1 MKVYSAKYDPSYN
14 TADNSL
20 VNNMLKYPEIAKK
33 IIELYPRYSMTYL
46 LERLGFG
53 ASEKVI
59 GANAFEWKVMKRYK
73 EKAVLASALSANKSA
88 GDQTTLSIKSTEAN
102 GEFCMLQANDIIR
115 FEESGATA
123 LVLSVGAINTTGNT
137 DVVVRHITAFDF
149 SASGLAAADGS
160 VVGVIGSAYG
170 QGSLGDEVGE
180 GYAYPETHRNHL
192 TLSRRKMKIN
202 GIDLH
207 DVTWVEHNGHRL
219 WYFTKEQQ
227 MTDQFMYELELN
239 RWFGKSSVA
248 STDIQ
253 FPGDAGSVASALGST
268 PVMGDGIIAQID
280 SGNIFEYTPAGTG
293 IGESV
298 FLDVLATLSLNSIK
312 ATGNEYVVFTGMQ
325 GMVQFQ
331 KGMKAFLA
339 NSFTTSGGTQGAGGA
354 ASVFTDKAGQDV
366 EVGANFT
373 TYHALGNKLTMVHN
387 PCFDDPNLGTLT
399 SGVGEFGAA
408 NQLSGLMVFMDMS
421 VQDGVAN
428 VELIAKGAEG
438 YNRNYVKKYVPGMI
452 NPNDPSSM
460 MAANGNDTFECHIL
474 SESGVIVR
482 NPLSC
487 GILRPSG
494 LRI

>member
-1 MKVYSAKYDPSYN
+1 MKVYSAKYDPAYN

-59 GANAFEWKVMKRYK
+59 GGHSFEWKVMQRYK
-73 EKAVLASALSANKSA
+73 APAKLDEDLATNFVA
-88 GDQTTLSIKSTEAN
+88 GTDYTIKISSDSSGTNE
-102 GEFCMLQANDIIR
+102 EYCMLNANDVVR
-115 FEESGATA
+115 FASGATA
-123 LVLSVGAINTTGNT
+123 LVVSVGAIDATSGGFTEVVVKAIDADTADKSAG
-137 DVVVRHITAFDF
+137 DVVA
-149 SASGLAAADGS
+149 
-160 VVGVIGSAYG
+160 VIGSAFG

-192 TLSRRKMKIN
+192 TLSRRKCKIN

-239 RWFGKSSVA
+239 RWFGKSSVLGDTGSNA
-248 STDIQ
+248 IS
-253 FPGDAGSVASALGST
+253 FPGDQGSAVSGL
-268 PVMGDGIIAQID
+268 PIIGDGILAQIATANQL
-280 SGNIFEYTPAGTG
+280 STAGVG
-293 IGESV
+293 ITEGELLK
-298 FLDVLATLSLNSIK
+298 FIGHLSLNSLK

-325 GMVQFQ
+325 GMIQFQ
-331 KGMKAFLA
+331 QAMQAHLA
-339 NSFTTSGGTQGAGGA
+339 TMGA
-354 ASVFTDKAGQDV
+354 ASSLIASKSGEGVA
-366 EVGANFT
+366 VGSNFT
-373 TYHALGNKLTMVHN
+373 SYSALGNNIKLVHN
-387 PCFDDPNLGTLT
+387 PCFDDPNVAAMSST
-399 SGVGEFGAA
+399 GANSTIGGFNTA
-408 NQLSGLMVFMDMS
+408 ALSGLMVFMDMS
-421 VQDGVAN
+421 VQDGVGN

-482 NPLSC
+482 NPQSC
-487 GILRPSG
+487 GVIKPAG
-494 LRI
+494 LTI

>member
-1 MKVYSAKYDPSYN
+1 MKVYNAKYDPAYN

-20 VNNMLKYPEIAKK
+20 VNNMLKYPEIASK

-59 GANAFEWKVMKRYK
+59 GGSSFEWKVMQRYK
-73 EKAVLASALSANKSA
+73 APAGIDVAYAVNASVGTEGTLKISSAA
-88 GDQTTLSIKSTEAN
+88 GSDEY
-102 GEFCMLQANDIIR
+102 CMLNANDVIR
-115 FEESGATA
+115 FECGATA
-123 LVLSVGAINTTGNT
+123 LVTNVGTIGAAFT
-137 DVVVRHITAFDF
+137 DVTIKHIDAYDF
-149 SASGLAAADGS
+149 SSTNAGTDE
-160 VVGVIGSAYG
+160 VVAVIGSAFG

-192 TLSRRKMKIN
+192 TLSRRKCKIN

-239 RWFGKSSVA
+239 RWFGKRSIA
-248 STDIQ
+248 AGNIDY
-253 FPGDAGSVASALGST
+253 PGDAASAL
-268 PVMGDGIIAQID
+268 PVMGDGILAQIATANQL
-280 SGNIFEYTPAGTG
+280 STAG
-293 IGESV
+293 IGITEGELLK
-298 FLDVLATLSLNSIK
+298 FIGHLSLNSLK
-312 ATGNEYVVFTGMQ
+312 ASGNEYVVFTGMQ
-325 GMVQFQ
+325 GMIQFQ
-331 KGMKAFLA
+331 QAMGAYLA
-339 NSFTTSGGTQGAGGA
+339 TMGA
-354 ASVFTDKAGQDV
+354 ASPLIASKSGS
-366 EVGANFT
+366 EVSVGSNFT
-373 TYHALGNKLTMVHN
+373 SYEALGNKIKLVHN
-387 PCFDDPNLGTLT
+387 PCFDDPNVAAMSAGISS
-399 SGVGEFGAA
+399 SGFNTA
-408 NQLSGLMVFMDMS
+408 QLSGLMVFMDMS
-421 VQDGVAN
+421 VQDGVGN

-482 NPLSC
+482 NPQSC
-487 GILRPSG
+487 GVIKPAG
-494 LRI
+494 LTI

>member
-1 MKVYSAKYDPSYN
+1 MKVYNAKYDPAYN

-59 GANAFEWKVMKRYK
+59 GGSSFEWKIMQRYK
-73 EKAVLASALSANKSA
+73 APAGLDAAYAVNASVGTVGTIKISSAD
-88 GDQTTLSIKSTEAN
+88 GAN
-102 GEFCMLQANDIIR
+102 EYCMLNVNDVIR
-115 FEESGATA
+115 FESGATA
-123 LVLSVGAINTTGNT
+123 LITAVGSIDAADGGST
-137 DVVVRHITAFDF
+137 DVTIKHIDAFNF
-149 SASGLAAADGS
+149 SASGASAAVTE
-160 VVGVIGSAYG
+160 VVAVIGSAYG

-192 TLSRRKMKIN
+192 TLSRRKCKIN

-239 RWFGKSSVA
+239 RWFGKSSV
-248 STDIQ
+248 SGDIQ
-253 FPGDAGSVASALGST
+253 YPGDSGSVANGL
-268 PVMGDGIIAQID
+268 PIMGDGILAQIA
-280 SGNIFEYTPAGTG
+280 SANQFTTAGLG
-293 IGESV
+293 ITEGELLK
-298 FLDVLATLSLNSIK
+298 FIGTLSLSSLK

-325 GMVQFQ
+325 GMIQFQ
-331 KGMKAFLA
+331 QAMTAHLA
-339 NSFTTSGGTQGAGGA
+339 TMGSASSLIASKSGEGVAVGT
-354 ASVFTDKAGQDV
+354 
-366 EVGANFT
+366 NFT
-373 TYHALGNKLTMVHN
+373 SYSALGNNIKLVHN
-387 PCFDDPNLGTLT
+387 PCFDDPNVATMT
-399 SGVGEFGAA
+399 SGISGTGFNTA
-408 NQLSGLMVFMDMS
+408 QLSGLMVVMDMS

-428 VELIAKGAEG
+428 VELISKGAEG

-474 SESGVIVR
+474 SESGIIIR
-482 NPLSC
+482 NPQSC
-487 GILRPSG
+487 GVIMPAG
-494 LRI
+494 LTI

>member
-1 MKVYSAKYDPSYN
+1 MKVFSAKYDPSYN

-73 EKAVLASALSANKSA
+73 EKAVLETAVSANKAA
-88 GDQTTLSIKSTEAN
+88 GATTTLSIRSTEADS
-102 GEFCMLQANDIIR
+102 EFCMLQANDIIR
-115 FEESGATA
+115 FERGGATA
-123 LVLSVGAINTTGNT
+123 MVTSVGTIDTAGNT
-137 DVVVRHITAFDF
+137 DVVVRHITAYDF
-149 SASGLAAADGS
+149 SSTNAAAGS
-160 VVGVIGSAYG
+160 VVGVIGSAFG

-248 STDIQ
+248 GDTSTNAIT
-253 FPGDAGSVASALGST
+253 FPGDAGSVAAALGST

-280 SGNIFEYTPAGTG
+280 SGNIFDYTPHTSNGV
-293 IGESV
+293 GESV
-298 FLDVLATLSLNSIK
+298 LLDALATLSLNSIR
-312 ATGNEYVVFTGMQ
+312 ATGNEYVVFTGMT
-325 GMVQFQ
+325 GMVNFQ
-331 KGMKAFLA
+331 KGMKAFLSNGVGA
-339 NSFTTSGGTQGAGGA
+339 SGSAGPIF
-354 ASVFTDKAGQDV
+354 VDKAGQDI
-366 EVGANFT
+366 EVGGNFT
-373 TYHALGNKLTMVHN
+373 TYHALGNKLTLVHN
-387 PCFDDPNLGTLT
+387 PCFDDPNMATLT
-399 SGVGEFGAA
+399 GGVGGFNSA
-408 NQLSGLMVFMDMS
+408 NELSGAMVFMDMS

-487 GILRPSG
+487 GIVKPSG
-494 LRI
+494 ITL

>member
-1 MKVYSAKYDPSYN
+1 MKVYNAKYDPAYN

-59 GANAFEWKVMKRYK
+59 GGSSFEWKIMQRYK
-73 EKAVLASALSANKSA
+73 APAGLDAAYAVNASVGTVGTIKISSAD
-88 GDQTTLSIKSTEAN
+88 GAN
-102 GEFCMLQANDIIR
+102 EYCMLNVNDVIR
-115 FEESGATA
+115 FESGATA
-123 LVLSVGAINTTGNT
+123 L
-137 DVVVRHITAFDF
+137 ITAVGSID
-149 SASGLAAADGS
+149 AADGGS
-160 VVGVIGSAYG
+160 TDVTIKHIDAFNFSAAGASAADTEVVAVIGSAFG

-192 TLSRRKMKIN
+192 TLSRRKCKIN

-239 RWFGKSSVA
+239 RWFGKSSV
-248 STDIQ
+248 SGDIQ
-253 FPGDAGSVASALGST
+253 YPGDSGSVANGL
-268 PVMGDGIIAQID
+268 PIMGDGILAQIA
-280 SGNIFEYTPAGTG
+280 SANQFTTAGLG
-293 IGESV
+293 ITEGELLK
-298 FLDVLATLSLNSIK
+298 FIGTLSLSSLK

-325 GMVQFQ
+325 GMIQFQ
-331 KGMKAFLA
+331 QAMTAHLA
-339 NSFTTSGGTQGAGGA
+339 TMGSASSLIASKSGEGVAVGT
-354 ASVFTDKAGQDV
+354 
-366 EVGANFT
+366 NFT
-373 TYHALGNKLTMVHN
+373 SYSALGNNIKLVHN
-387 PCFDDPNLGTLT
+387 PCFDDPNVATMT
-399 SGVGEFGAA
+399 SGISGTGFNTA
-408 NQLSGLMVFMDMS
+408 QLSGLMVVMDMS

-428 VELIAKGAEG
+428 VELISKGAEG

-474 SESGVIVR
+474 SESGIIIR
-482 NPLSC
+482 NPQSC
-487 GILRPSG
+487 GVIMPAG
-494 LRI
+494 LSI

>member
-1 MKVYSAKYDPSYN
+1 MKVYNAKYDPAYN

-59 GANAFEWKVMKRYK
+59 GGSSFEWKIMQRYK
-73 EKAVLASALSANKSA
+73 APAGVDVAYAVDASVGTVGTLKISSAVAS
-88 GDQTTLSIKSTEAN
+88 DEY
-102 GEFCMLQANDIIR
+102 CMLNTNDVVR
-115 FEESGATA
+115 FECGATA
-123 LVLSVGAINTTGNT
+123 LVTAVGSIGAAFTEVTIK
-137 DVVVRHITAFDF
+137 HIDAYDF
-149 SASGLAAADGS
+149 STTNAAVTE
-160 VVGVIGSAYG
+160 VVAVIGSAYG

-192 TLSRRKMKIN
+192 TLSRRKCKIN

-239 RWFGKSSVA
+239 RWFGKSSV
-248 STDIQ
+248 SGDITY
-253 FPGDAGSVASALGST
+253 PGDAGAVANGL
-268 PVMGDGIIAQID
+268 PIMGDGILAQIAAANQF
-280 SGNIFEYTPAGTG
+280 STAGNGVTEGELLKF
-293 IGESV
+293 IG
-298 FLDVLATLSLNSIK
+298 TLSLSSLK

-325 GMVQFQ
+325 GMIQFQ
-331 KGMKAFLA
+331 QAMTAHLA
-339 NSFTTSGGTQGAGGA
+339 TMGSASSLIASKSGEGVAVGT
-354 ASVFTDKAGQDV
+354 
-366 EVGANFT
+366 NFT
-373 TYHALGNKLTMVHN
+373 SYSALGNNIKLVHN
-387 PCFDDPNLGTLT
+387 PCFDDPNVATMT
-399 SGVGEFGAA
+399 SGISGTGF
-408 NQLSGLMVFMDMS
+408 NTSQLSGLMVVMDMS

-428 VELIAKGAEG
+428 VELISKGAEG

-474 SESGVIVR
+474 SESGIIIR
-482 NPLSC
+482 NPQSC
-487 GILRPSG
+487 GVIMPAG
-494 LRI
+494 LTI

>member
-1 MKVYSAKYDPSYN
+1 MKVYNAKYDPAYN

-59 GANAFEWKVMKRYK
+59 GGSSFEWKIMQRYK
-73 EKAVLASALSANKSA
+73 APAGIDVAYAVDASVGTVGTLKISSDA
-88 GDQTTLSIKSTEAN
+88 GSDEY
-102 GEFCMLQANDIIR
+102 CMLNANDVVR
-115 FEESGATA
+115 FECGATA
-123 LVLSVGAINTTGNT
+123 LVTAVGTVGAAFTEVTIK
-137 DVVVRHITAFDF
+137 HIDAYDF
-149 SASGLAAADGS
+149 STTNAAVTE
-160 VVGVIGSAYG
+160 VVAVIGSAFG

-192 TLSRRKMKIN
+192 TLSRRKCKIN

-239 RWFGKSSVA
+239 RWFGKRSIA
-248 STDIQ
+248 AGDIGY
-253 FPGDAGSVASALGST
+253 PGDAGASASGL
-268 PVMGDGIIAQID
+268 PIMGDGILAQIA
-280 SGNIFEYTPAGTG
+280 SANQFNTAGNGVTEGELLKF
-293 IGESV
+293 IG
-298 FLDVLATLSLNSIK
+298 TLSLSSLK

-325 GMVQFQ
+325 GMIQFQ
-331 KGMKAFLA
+331 QAMTAHLA
-339 NSFTTSGGTQGAGGA
+339 TMGSA
-354 ASVFTDKAGQDV
+354 ASLIASKSGEGVA
-366 EVGANFT
+366 VGTNFT
-373 TYHALGNKLTMVHN
+373 SYSALGNNIKLVHN
-387 PCFDDPNLGTLT
+387 PCFDDPNVATMT
-399 SGVGEFGAA
+399 SGISGTGF
-408 NQLSGLMVFMDMS
+408 NTSQLSGLMVVMDMS

-428 VELIAKGAEG
+428 VELISKGAEG

-474 SESGVIVR
+474 SESGIIIR
-482 NPLSC
+482 NPQSC
-487 GILRPSG
+487 GVIMPAG
-494 LRI
+494 LTI

>member
-1 MKVYSAKYDPSYN
+1 MKVYNAKYDPAYN

-20 VNNMLKYPEIAKK
+20 VQNMLKYPEIAKK

-59 GANAFEWKVMKRYK
+59 GGSSFEWKIMQRYK
-73 EKAVLASALSANKSA
+73 APAVLEVALAANKAVGAES
-88 GDQTTLSIKSTEAN
+88 TLSIRSTVAN
-102 GEFCMLQANDIIR
+102 DEYCMLAVNDVVR
-115 FEESGATA
+115 FECGATA
-123 LVLSVGAINTTGNT
+123 LVTSVGSIVDTGNT
-137 DVVVRHITAFDF
+137 DVVVKHIDAFDF
-149 SASGLAAADGS
+149 SATNADAAQ
-160 VVGVIGSAYG
+160 VVAVIGSAYG

-192 TLSRRKMKIN
+192 TLSRRKCKIN

-239 RWFGKSSVA
+239 RWFGKKSIA
-248 STDIQ
+248 AGDIGY
-253 FPGDAGSVASALGST
+253 PGDAGSAASGL
-268 PVMGDGIIAQID
+268 PIMGDGILAQIA
-280 SGNIFEYTPAGTG
+280 SSNQFNTAG
-293 IGESV
+293 IGVTEGELLK
-298 FLDVLATLSLNSIK
+298 FIGHLSLNSLR

-325 GMVQFQ
+325 GMIQFQ
-331 KGMKAFLA
+331 QAMTAHLA
-339 NSFTTSGGTQGAGGA
+339 TMGA
-354 ASVFTDKAGQDV
+354 ASGLIASKSGEGVA
-366 EVGANFT
+366 VGSNFT
-373 TYHALGNKLTMVHN
+373 SYSALGNNIKLVHN
-387 PCFDDPNLGTLT
+387 PCFDDPNVASMT
-399 SGVGEFGAA
+399 SGISASGFNTA
-408 NQLSGLMVFMDMS
+408 QLSGLMVFMDMS

-452 NPNDPSSM
+452 NPNDPSSL

-474 SESGVIVR
+474 SESGIIIR
-482 NPLSC
+482 NPQSC
-487 GILRPSG
+487 GVILPAG
-494 LRI
+494 VTI

>member
-1 MKVYSAKYDPSYN
+1 MKVYNAKYDPAYN

-20 VNNMLKYPEIAKK
+20 VQNMLKYPEIAKK

-59 GANAFEWKVMKRYK
+59 GGSSFEWKIMQRYK
-73 EKAVLASALSANKSA
+73 APAVLD
-88 GDQTTLSIKSTEAN
+88 GTQTTSLTSTKTQGDVYSLNIASDASGDNE
-102 GEFCMLQANDIIR
+102 EFCMLAVNDVVR
-115 FEESGATA
+115 FDVGSTA
-123 LVLSVGAINTTGNT
+123 LVTAVGAVDASSGGFTTVT
-137 DVVVRHITAFDF
+137 FKQIST
-149 SASGLAAADGS
+149 SAADVAAGS
-160 VVGVIGSAYG
+160 VVAVIGSAYG

-192 TLSRRKMKIN
+192 TLSRRKCKIN

-239 RWFGKSSVA
+239 RWFGKKSIG
-248 STDIQ
+248 TDDIGY
-253 FPGDAGSVASALGST
+253 PGDAGSAASGL
-268 PVMGDGIIAQID
+268 PIMGDGILAQIAAA
-280 SGNIFEYTPAGTG
+280 NQLTTAG
-293 IGESV
+293 IGVTEGELLK
-298 FLDVLATLSLNSIK
+298 FIGHLSLNSLR

-325 GMVQFQ
+325 GMIQFQ
-331 KGMKAFLA
+331 QAMTAHLA
-339 NSFTTSGGTQGAGGA
+339 TMGA
-354 ASVFTDKAGQDV
+354 ASGLIASKSGEGVA
-366 EVGANFT
+366 VGSNFT
-373 TYHALGNKLTMVHN
+373 SYSALGNNIKLVHN
-387 PCFDDPNLGTLT
+387 PCFDDPNVAAMSST
-399 SGVGEFGAA
+399 GANSA
-408 NQLSGLMVFMDMS
+408 IGGFNTAQLSGLMVFMDMS

-452 NPNDPSSM
+452 NPNDPSSL

-474 SESGVIVR
+474 SESGVIIR
-482 NPLSC
+482 NPQSC
-487 GILRPSG
+487 GVIKPAG
-494 LRI
+494 LTI

>member
-1 MKVYSAKYDPSYN
+1 MKVYNAKYDPAYN

-59 GANAFEWKVMKRYK
+59 GGSSFEWKIMQRYK
-73 EKAVLASALSANKSA
+73 APAGLDAAYAVNASVGTVGTIKISSAD
-88 GDQTTLSIKSTEAN
+88 GAN
-102 GEFCMLQANDIIR
+102 EYCMLNVNDVIR
-115 FEESGATA
+115 FESGATA
-123 LVLSVGAINTTGNT
+123 L
-137 DVVVRHITAFDF
+137 ITAVGSID
-149 SASGLAAADGS
+149 AADGGS
-160 VVGVIGSAYG
+160 TDVTIKHIDAFNFSAAGASAADTEVVAVIGSAFG

-192 TLSRRKMKIN
+192 TLSRRKCKIN

-239 RWFGKSSVA
+239 RWFGKSSV
-248 STDIQ
+248 SGDIQ
-253 FPGDAGSVASALGST
+253 YPGDSGSVANGL
-268 PVMGDGIIAQID
+268 PIMGDGILAQIA
-280 SGNIFEYTPAGTG
+280 SANQFTTAGLG
-293 IGESV
+293 ITEGELLK
-298 FLDVLATLSLNSIK
+298 FIGTLSLSSLK

-325 GMVQFQ
+325 GMIQFQ
-331 KGMKAFLA
+331 QAMTAHLA
-339 NSFTTSGGTQGAGGA
+339 TMGSASSLIASKSGEGVAVGT
-354 ASVFTDKAGQDV
+354 
-366 EVGANFT
+366 NFT
-373 TYHALGNKLTMVHN
+373 SYSALGNNIKLVHN
-387 PCFDDPNLGTLT
+387 PCFDDPNVATMT
-399 SGVGEFGAA
+399 SGISGTGFNTA
-408 NQLSGLMVFMDMS
+408 QLSGLMVVMDMS

-428 VELIAKGAEG
+428 VELISKGAEG

-474 SESGVIVR
+474 SESGIIIR
-482 NPLSC
+482 NPQSC
-487 GILRPSG
+487 GVIMPAG
-494 LRI
+494 LTI

>member
-1 MKVYSAKYDPSYN
+1 MKVYNAKYDPAYN

-59 GANAFEWKVMKRYK
+59 GGSSFEWKIMQRYK
-73 EKAVLASALSANKSA
+73 APAGVDVAYAVNASVGTVGTLKIQSDTTTA
-88 GDQTTLSIKSTEAN
+88 GAE
-102 GEFCMLQANDIIR
+102 EYCMLNVNDVIR
-115 FEESGATA
+115 FECGATA
-123 LVLSVGAINTTGNT
+123 LVTAVGTINSAADGNT
-137 DVVVRHITAFDF
+137 DVTIKHIDAYDF
-149 SASGLAAADGS
+149 STTNAAVTE
-160 VVGVIGSAYG
+160 VVAVIGSAYG

-192 TLSRRKMKIN
+192 TLSRRKCKIN

-239 RWFGKSSVA
+239 RWFGKSSV
-248 STDIQ
+248 SGDIEY
-253 FPGDAGSVASALGST
+253 PGDSGSVANGL
-268 PVMGDGIIAQID
+268 PIMGDGILAQIA
-280 SGNIFEYTPAGTG
+280 SANQFNTAGNGVTEGELLKF
-293 IGESV
+293 IG
-298 FLDVLATLSLNSIK
+298 TLSLSSLK

-325 GMVQFQ
+325 GMIQFQ
-331 KGMKAFLA
+331 QAMTAHLA
-339 NSFTTSGGTQGAGGA
+339 TMGSA
-354 ASVFTDKAGQDV
+354 ASLIASKSGEGVA
-366 EVGANFT
+366 VGTNFT
-373 TYHALGNKLTMVHN
+373 SYSALGNNIKLVHN
-387 PCFDDPNLGTLT
+387 PCFDDPNVATMT
-399 SGVGEFGAA
+399 SGISGTGF
-408 NQLSGLMVFMDMS
+408 NTSQLSGLMVVMDMS

-428 VELIAKGAEG
+428 VELISKGAEG

-474 SESGVIVR
+474 SESGIIIR
-482 NPLSC
+482 NPQSC
-487 GILRPSG
+487 GVIMPAG
-494 LRI
+494 LTI

>member
-1 MKVYSAKYDPSYN
+1 MKVYNAKYDPAYN

-59 GANAFEWKVMKRYK
+59 GGNSFEWKIMQRYK
-73 EKAVLASALSANKSA
+73 SPAKLDVAEA
-88 GDQTTLSIKSTEAN
+88 GDYAAGSDYTIKIQSAA
-102 GEFCMLQANDIIR
+102 GENEYCMLAVNDVVR
-115 FEESGATA
+115 FKSGATA
-123 LVLSVGAINTTGNT
+123 LVTSIGTIATGTDGFTSVVVKAIDADASDKAAG
-137 DVVVRHITAFDF
+137 DVVA
-149 SASGLAAADGS
+149 
-160 VVGVIGSAYG
+160 VIGSAFG

-192 TLSRRKMKIN
+192 TLSRRKCKIN

-207 DVTWVEHNGHRL
+207 DVTWVEHNGSRL

-239 RWFGKSSVA
+239 RWFGKSSMD
-248 STDIQ
+248 SGLDY
-253 FPGDAGSVASALGST
+253 PGDAGSVNNAGL
-268 PVMGDGIIAQID
+268 PIMGDGILAQIAAANQFTTA
-280 SGNIFEYTPAGTG
+280 GNGVTEGELLKF
-293 IGESV
+293 IG
-298 FLDVLATLSLNSIK
+298 TLSLSSLK

-325 GMVQFQ
+325 GMIQFQ
-331 KGMKAFLA
+331 QAMTAHLA
-339 NSFTTSGGTQGAGGA
+339 TMGSA
-354 ASVFTDKAGQDV
+354 ASLIASKSGEGVA
-366 EVGANFT
+366 VGSNFT
-373 TYHALGNKLTMVHN
+373 SYSALGNNIKLVHN
-387 PCFDDPNLGTLT
+387 PCFDDPNVANMESGISATGFNT
-399 SGVGEFGAA
+399 S
-408 NQLSGLMVFMDMS
+408 QLSGLMVVMDMS

-428 VELIAKGAEG
+428 VELISKGAEG

-474 SESGVIVR
+474 SESGVIIR
-482 NPLSC
+482 NPQSC
-487 GILRPSG
+487 GVIMPAG
-494 LRI
+494 LTI

>member
-20 VNNMLKYPEIAKK
+20 VANMLKYPEIAKK

-59 GANAFEWKVMKRYK
+59 GANAFEWKVMSRYK
-73 EKAVLASALSANKSA
+73 KPAILDVADATNRSA
-88 GDQTTLSIKSTEAN
+88 GDVVTYKIASAEAADEYCHLAVNDVVRIDTTGTTGVVTAVGTQNTGAAGQTDVTVKL
-102 GEFCMLQANDIIR
+102 LQAFDTDLTT
-115 FEESGATA
+115 ATQ
-123 LVLSVGAINTTGNT
+123 L
-137 DVVVRHITAFDF
+137 
-149 SASGLAAADGS
+149 
-160 VVGVIGSAYG
+160 GVIGSAFG

-180 GYAYPETHRNHL
+180 LYAYPETHRNHL
-192 TLSRRKMKIN
+192 TLSRRKCKIN
-202 GIDLH
+202 GVDLH

-239 RWFGKSSVA
+239 RWFGKSSV
-248 STDIQ
+248 SGDIT
-253 FPGDAGSVASALGST
+253 FPGDAGSATSGF

-280 SGNIFEYTPAGTG
+280 SGNVFNYTAGGLTED
-293 IGESV
+293 IL
-298 FLDVLATLSLNSIK
+298 LDALASLSLNTLQTK
-312 ATGNEYVVFTGMQ
+312 GNEFVCFTGMA

-331 KGMKAFLA
+331 KAMKQFVGTSLA
-339 NSFTTSGGTQGAGGA
+339 NAGSAG
-354 ASVFTDKAGQDV
+354 STFVDKAGQDV
-366 EVGANFT
+366 SVGVNFT
-373 TYHALGNKLTMVHN
+373 TYHVLGNKITVVHN
-387 PCFDDPNLGTLT
+387 PCFDDPNIAKLT
-399 SGVGEFGAA
+399 SGVGGFDSAE
-408 NQLSGLMVFMDMS
+408 LSALMVFMDMS

-438 YNRNYVKKYVPGMI
+438 FNRNYVKKYVPGMI
-452 NPNDPSSM
+452 NPNDPSSL

-474 SESGVIVR
+474 SESGVIIR

-487 GILRPSG
+487 GILKPTG
-494 LRI
+494 LNI

>member
-1 MKVYSAKYDPSYN
+1 MKVYNAKYDPAYN

-59 GANAFEWKVMKRYK
+59 GGSSFEWKIMQRYK
-73 EKAVLASALSANKSA
+73 APAGVDVAYAVNASVGTVGTLKIQS
-88 GDQTTLSIKSTEAN
+88 DTTTTGVE
-102 GEFCMLQANDIIR
+102 EYCMLTVNDVVR
-115 FEESGATA
+115 FECGATA
-123 LVLSVGAINTTGNT
+123 LVTAVGSINTAADGNT
-137 DVVVRHITAFDF
+137 DVTIKHIDAFNF
-149 SASGLAAADGS
+149 SATGASAAVTE
-160 VVGVIGSAYG
+160 VVAVIGSAYG

-192 TLSRRKMKIN
+192 TLSRRKCKIN

-239 RWFGKSSVA
+239 RWFGKSSV
-248 STDIQ
+248 SGDITY
-253 FPGDAGSVASALGST
+253 PGDAGAVANGL
-268 PVMGDGIIAQID
+268 PIMGDGILAQIA
-280 SGNIFEYTPAGTG
+280 SANQFSTAGNGVTEGELLKF
-293 IGESV
+293 IG
-298 FLDVLATLSLNSIK
+298 TLSLSSLK

-325 GMVQFQ
+325 GMIQFQ
-331 KGMKAFLA
+331 QAMTAHLA
-339 NSFTTSGGTQGAGGA
+339 TMGSASSLIASKSGEGVAVGT
-354 ASVFTDKAGQDV
+354 
-366 EVGANFT
+366 NFT
-373 TYHALGNKLTMVHN
+373 SYSALGNNIKLVHN
-387 PCFDDPNLGTLT
+387 PCFDDPNVATMT
-399 SGVGEFGAA
+399 SGISGTGF
-408 NQLSGLMVFMDMS
+408 NTSQLSGLMVVMDMS

-428 VELIAKGAEG
+428 VELISKGAEG

-474 SESGVIVR
+474 SESGIIIR
-482 NPLSC
+482 NPQSC
-487 GILRPSG
+487 GVIMPAG
-494 LRI
+494 LTI

>member
-1 MKVYSAKYDPSYN
+1 MKVYSAKYDPAYN

-59 GANAFEWKVMKRYK
+59 GGSSFEWKVMQRYK
-73 EKAVLASALSANKSA
+73 APAVLETAYATNASV
-88 GDQTTLSIKSTEAN
+88 GTTGTLSIRSTEAD
-102 GEFCMLQANDIIR
+102 GEFCMLANNDVIR
-115 FEESGATA
+115 FECGATA
-123 LVLSVGAINTTGNT
+123 LVTSVGTIQSAGNT
-137 DVVVRHITAFDF
+137 SVEIKHIDAFDF
-149 SASGLAAADGS
+149 SSTNAAAAQ
-160 VVGVIGSAYG
+160 VVAVIGSAYG

-192 TLSRRKMKIN
+192 TLSRRKCKIN

-239 RWFGKSSVA
+239 RWFGKRSIA
-248 STDIQ
+248 AGDIS
-253 FPGDAGSVASALGST
+253 FPGDAGSAASSL
-268 PVMGDGIIAQID
+268 PVMGDGILAQIA
-280 SGNIFEYTPAGTG
+280 SANQLSTAGVG
-293 IGESV
+293 ITEGELLK
-298 FLDVLATLSLNSIK
+298 FIGHLSLNSLK

-325 GMVQFQ
+325 GMIQFQ
-331 KGMKAFLA
+331 QAMQAHLA
-339 NSFTTSGGTQGAGGA
+339 TMGA
-354 ASVFTDKAGQDV
+354 ASNLIASKSGEGVS
-366 EVGANFT
+366 VGSNFT
-373 TYHALGNKLTMVHN
+373 SYSALGNNIKLVHN
-387 PCFDDPNLGTLT
+387 PCFDDPNVATMSSKNGTSIGGFNT
-399 SGVGEFGAA
+399 A
-408 NQLSGLMVFMDMS
+408 QLSGLMVFMDMS
-421 VQDGVAN
+421 VQDGVGN

-482 NPLSC
+482 NPQSC
-487 GILRPSG
+487 GVIKPAG
-494 LRI
+494 LTI

>member
-1 MKVYSAKYDPSYN
+1 MKVYNAKYDPAYN

-59 GANAFEWKVMKRYK
+59 GGSSFEWKIMQRYK
-73 EKAVLASALSANKSA
+73 APAGIDVAYAVNASVGTTGTLKISSAA
-88 GDQTTLSIKSTEAN
+88 GSDEY
-102 GEFCMLQANDIIR
+102 CMLNANDVIR
-115 FEESGATA
+115 FECGATA
-123 LVLSVGAINTTGNT
+123 LVTAVGTIGAAFTEVTIK
-137 DVVVRHITAFDF
+137 HIDAYDF
-149 SASGLAAADGS
+149 SSTNAAVTE
-160 VVGVIGSAYG
+160 VVAVIGSAFG

-192 TLSRRKMKIN
+192 TLSRRKCKIN

-239 RWFGKSSVA
+239 RWFGKSSMPTA
-248 STDIQ
+248 DISY
-253 FPGDAGSVASALGST
+253 PGETGETSLGLGSNAM
-268 PVMGDGIIAQID
+268 PIMGDGILAQIA
-280 SGNIFEYTPAGTG
+280 SANQLSTAG
-293 IGESV
+293 IGLTEGELLK
-298 FLDVLATLSLNSIK
+298 FMGHLSLNSLK
-312 ATGNEYVVFTGMQ
+312 ASGNEYVVFTGMQ
-325 GMVQFQ
+325 GMIQFQ
-331 KGMKAFLA
+331 QAMGAYLA
-339 NSFTTSGGTQGAGGA
+339 TMGA
-354 ASVFTDKAGQDV
+354 ASPLIASKSGA
-366 EVGANFT
+366 EVSVGSNFT
-373 TYHALGNKLTMVHN
+373 SYEALGNKIKLVHN
-387 PCFDDPNLGTLT
+387 PCFDDPNVATMT
-399 SGVGEFGAA
+399 SGISSSGFNTA
-408 NQLSGLMVFMDMS
+408 QLSGLMVFMDMS
-421 VQDGVAN
+421 VQDGVGN

-482 NPLSC
+482 NPQSC
-487 GILRPSG
+487 GVIKPAG
-494 LRI
+494 LTI

>member
-1 MKVYSAKYDPSYN
+1 MKVYNAKYDPAYN

-59 GANAFEWKVMKRYK
+59 GGSSFEWKIMQRYK
-73 EKAVLASALSANKSA
+73 APAGLDAAYAVNASVGTVGTIKISSA
-88 GDQTTLSIKSTEAN
+88 GGADEY
-102 GEFCMLQANDIIR
+102 CMLNVNDVIR
-115 FEESGATA
+115 FESGATA
-123 LVLSVGAINTTGNT
+123 LVTAVGSINSADAGST
-137 DVVVRHITAFDF
+137 DVTVKHIDAFNFSTSNALATEVVA
-149 SASGLAAADGS
+149 
-160 VVGVIGSAYG
+160 VIGSAFG

-192 TLSRRKMKIN
+192 TLSRRKCKIN

-239 RWFGKSSVA
+239 RWFGKSSV
-248 STDIQ
+248 SGDIAY
-253 FPGDAGSVASALGST
+253 PGDAGTTATGL
-268 PVMGDGIIAQID
+268 PIMGDGILAQIALA
-280 SGNIFEYTPAGTG
+280 NQFTTAGLG
-293 IGESV
+293 ITEGELLK
-298 FLDVLATLSLNSIK
+298 FIGTLSLSSLK

-325 GMVQFQ
+325 GMIQFQ
-331 KGMKAFLA
+331 QAMTAHLA
-339 NSFTTSGGTQGAGGA
+339 TMGSASSLIASKSGEGVAVGT
-354 ASVFTDKAGQDV
+354 
-366 EVGANFT
+366 NFT
-373 TYHALGNKLTMVHN
+373 SYSALGNNIKLVHN
-387 PCFDDPNLGTLT
+387 PCFDDPNVATMT
-399 SGVGEFGAA
+399 SGISGTGFNTA
-408 NQLSGLMVFMDMS
+408 QLSGLMVVMDMS

-428 VELIAKGAEG
+428 VELISKGAEG

-474 SESGVIVR
+474 SESGIIIR
-482 NPLSC
+482 NPQSC
-487 GILRPSG
+487 GVIMPAG
-494 LRI
+494 LTI